1 MSANFGNGTGA
12 LEKAIDLLQAISA
25 APEGASQAE
34 LASLLN
40 LPRTTVYRLLATLV
54 ARGMVRRD
62 PLRKVYCLG
71 LRSFEMAR
79 QAYSMPDLV
88 AAASVEIRALRDL
101 TGETTYLA
109 ARDGLEVLSL
119 DRADGAH
126 SHRSEA
132 VLGKHKP
139 LHCTSQGKA
148 ILSALDDAT
157 RDGLIK
163 DISLRPKT
171 PLTIT
176 DRRRLQAEIRIT
188 AARGYAIDDE
198 EMELGIRCVGA
209 PITDSQGKVR
219 GALSVAGPAYRLT
232 RERLDLLGPEVADAA
247 KRVGAQLVVD
257 MPAPAVPDEA
267 VPVPGPWAFH
277 GAFPI
282 WSQDQDCL
290 YWADTLAPAVRVLK
304 DGIDR
309 ELARVEGPIHGTAL
323 AGDRLFIAHD
333 GGCLLLDAG
342 GQAQAI
348 DLDLPGRIQALCAE
362 PTGRLWMVLEAEDG
376 SFTAGPADMEGRYE
390 ALWNLDEASGSLRW
404 DARENL
410 LYMTAP
416 ESGSIFILNPANQS
430 IRRFVSMP
438 RGSGQPAGLMLDGR
452 GGLWVALR
460 DGWSVIRFSLDGNV
474 DRVIGMPVPCPTDL
488 ALGGTELTTLYVTS
502 ARQFV
507 SLDALASAP
516 LSGRLFTVSAS

>member
-1 MSANFGNGTGA
+1 MSANFGNGTGS

-34 LASLLN
+34 LASLLK

-71 LRSFEMAR
+71 LQSFEMAR
-79 QAYSMPDLV
+79 QAYSMPGLV
-88 AAASVEIRALRDL
+88 AAASTELRALRDL

-109 ARDGLEVLSL
+109 VQDGLEVLSL

-126 SHRSEA
+126 SYRSEA
-132 VLGKHKP
+132 ILGKHKP

-148 ILSALDDAT
+148 ILSALDDAS
-157 RDGLIK
+157 RDTLIK
-163 DISLRPKT
+163 EITLRPVT

-176 DRRRLQAEIRIT
+176 DRRRLHAEIRIT

-198 EMELGIRCVGA
+198 EIEPGIRCVGA
-209 PITDSQGKVR
+209 PIVDSQGKVR

-232 RERLDLLGPEVADAA
+232 RERLDLLGPEVAEAA
-247 KRVGAQLVVD
+247 RRVGSQLTVD
-257 MPAPAVPDEA
+257 APEPTVPNEA
-267 VPVPGPWAFH
+267 AAVPGPWAFH

-282 WSQDQDCL
+282 WSSSEQCL
-290 YWADTLAPAVRVLK
+290 YWADTLAPAVRVMK
-304 DGIDR
+304 GDTDR
-309 ELARVEGPIHGTAL
+309 ELARVAAPIHGMAL
-323 AGDRLFIAHD
+323 TDAGLFVSHE
-333 GGCLLLDAG
+333 GGGLLLDSAG
-342 GQAQAI
+342 GARAI
-348 DLDLPGRIQALCAE
+348 DLELPGRIQALCAG
-362 PTGRLWMVLEAEDG
+362 PAGRLWMVLEADDG
-376 SFTAGPADMEGRYE
+376 SFTGGSASLSGDYKP
-390 ALWNLDEASGSLRW
+390 LWSLDEASGSLQW
-404 DARENL
+404 DAEADL

-416 ESGSIFILNPANQS
+416 ESGSILMLNPANQT

-438 RGSGQPAGLMLDGR
+438 RGSGQPAGLSLDGR

-488 ALGGTELTTLYVTS
+488 ALGQPDRGTLYITS

-516 LSGRLFTVSAS
+516 LSGRLFAVNAG